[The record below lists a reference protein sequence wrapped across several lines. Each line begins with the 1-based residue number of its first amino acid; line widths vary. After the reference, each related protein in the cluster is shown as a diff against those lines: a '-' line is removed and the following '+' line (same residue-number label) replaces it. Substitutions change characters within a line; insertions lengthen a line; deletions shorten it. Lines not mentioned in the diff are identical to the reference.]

1 MFLDI
6 KISKDNNKFTTS
18 VYSKPT
24 FSRVFTNFRSFISNS
39 YLYNLL
45 FTLLHRAF
53 KLCSNF
59 ELFYHEID
67 KLMTISE
74 NNGYLKSFVGL
85 CIKMYFDKVFIKK
98 EVVMKAS
105 KIELICVLSFIGKK
119 SLQLGDHLIN
129 PIENDLNFCYLPIT
143 TQI

>member
-1 MFLDI
+1 M
-6 KISKDNNKFTTS
+6 T
-18 VYSKPT
+18 
-24 FSRVFTNFRSFISNS
+24 VF
-39 YLYNLL
+39 
-45 FTLLHRAF
+45 
-53 KLCSNF
+53 
-59 ELFYHEID
+59 
-67 KLMTISE
+67 E
-74 NNGYLKSFVGL
+74 NNGYLKSFVGH

-105 KIELICVLSFIGKK
+105 KMELICVLSFIGKK